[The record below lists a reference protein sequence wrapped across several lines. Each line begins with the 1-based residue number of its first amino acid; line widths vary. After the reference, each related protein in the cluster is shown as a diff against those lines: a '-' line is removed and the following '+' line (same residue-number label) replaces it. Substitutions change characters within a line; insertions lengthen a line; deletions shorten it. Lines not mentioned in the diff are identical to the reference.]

1 MFSIIQMVIAKII
14 AALLFIVTVVF
25 GGIAGLIGLIVRGQL
40 PDTQTLAD
48 SPTVAHPDAVRTA
61 MPAWMAVA
69 TASKPDK
76 KRSARVR

>member
-14 AALLFIVTVVF
+14 AALLLVMTVVF

-48 SPTVAHPDAVRTA
+48 SPPTAHPDSIRTTPF
-61 MPAWMAVA
+61 MRMAVA
-69 TASKPDK
+69 TAPKPDK
-76 KRSARVR
+76 KRPPGRN